1 MHGDALSLL
10 LYCDTH
16 NTSLCHS
23 LSPWLTLTDL
33 TTLAHACRAFRSWVR
48 DAGKGCFLGV
58 TPLRCADVPVLSP
71 WNPHFFLDGVATVSK
86 RHSLMVLPRLYSCFA
101 HTVKGEPMLEGVPRG
116 AGVDPQLS
124 TIQARLLH
132 ATTNKCVEKLGRVPL
147 FKEVKPPKGEE
158 ELCYD
163 FRRIYFKIATTLTSN
178 YTTSTMF
185 RLHVKVAIALRN
197 THMKG
202 HYCFT
207 SDRFRVVSTAPPPHK
222 RKRAA

>member
-1 MHGDALSLL
+1 MHGDALSRL

-33 TTLAHACRAFRSWVR
+33 TALAHSCRAFRSWVR

-58 TPLRCADVPVLSP
+58 TPLRYSDLPVLSP
-71 WNPHFFLDGVATVSK
+71 WKPHFLLDGVATVSK
-86 RHSLMVLPRLYSCFA
+86 RRSLMVLPRIYSCFA
-101 HTVKGEPMLEGVPRG
+101 HTDKGEPMLESVPRG

-158 ELCYD
+158 GLRYD
-163 FRRIYFKIATTLTSN
+163 FQRIYFKIATTLTSN
-178 YTTSTMF
+178 YTPSTMF
-185 RLHVKVAIALRN
+185 RLQVKVSIAMRN
-197 THMKG
+197 TRVRG
-202 HYCFT
+202 RYSFT
-207 SDRFRVVSTAPPPHK
+207 SDRFCVVSTAPPPHK
-222 RKRAA
+222 LKRAA